1 MKHLHL
7 LLYFIMVFLLV
18 SGQDMIHGQS
28 GVINGK
34 TIDSKTLNPVEYS
47 SILNYSRHNRVYSN
61 AAGEFM
67 AEAEKGDTII
77 LYAVSYLYKKI
88 IADEEVFVKDHQVL
102 FPMDQM
108 IYEIEE
114 AHIMGIGTY
123 EEFKQQ
129 VLNLKRSDTKSEILN
144 ENIAELSRKEAVDAS
159 DRAKEKENMNKISIM
174 RIPIRTPEERERI
187 KLAEIIENEK
197 IQDQVYQKF
206 NPLLIKQVTGLT
218 DDDEIIE
225 FIHFCGFTDK
235 YILEVNEYDLIELIT
250 KKFETFQK
258 MNKKERSLQNQKYQ
272 GKYSFL
278 YKSDNLFSSS
288 DALYSCTE

>member
-1 MKHLHL
+1 MKHDHL
-7 LLYFIMVFLLV
+7 LFYFIMVFLLV
-18 SGQDMIHGQS
+18 SRQNMIYGQL
-28 GVINGK
+28 GVITGK

-67 AEAEKGDTII
+67 VEAEKGDTII

-88 IADEEVFVKDHQVL
+88 VADKEVFVKDHQVL

-159 DRAKEKENMNKISIM
+159 ERAKEKENMNKISIM
-174 RIPIRTPEERERI
+174 RIPILTPEERERI
-187 KLAEIIENEK
+187 KLAEIIEIEK
-197 IQDQVYQKF
+197 IQDQVYQKY
-206 NPLLIKQVTGLT
+206 NPLLVKEVTGLT
-218 DDDEIIE
+218 NDDEIIE
-225 FIHFCGFTDK
+225 FIIFCDFSDK
-235 YILEVNEYDLIELIT
+235 YLLEVNEYVLMELIA
-250 KKFETFQK
+250 KKFESFQK
-258 MNKKERSLQNQKYQ
+258 MKRKDGSLQNQINQSNDSY
-272 GKYSFL
+272 FT
-278 YKSDNLFSSS
+278 
-288 DALYSCTE
+288 C

>member
-1 MKHLHL
+1 M
-7 LLYFIMVFLLV
+7 IFLLV
-18 SGQDMIHGQS
+18 SGHVMISGQP
-28 GVINGK
+28 GVITGK
-34 TIDSKTLNPVEYS
+34 TIDSKTHNPVEYS

-67 AEAEKGDTII
+67 IEAEKGDTLI

-88 IADEEVFVKDHQVL
+88 VADEEVFVKDRRVL

-129 VLNLKRSDTKSEILN
+129 VLNLKRTDTKSEILN
-144 ENIAELSRKEAVDAS
+144 ESIAVLSGKEAVEAS
-159 DRAKEKENMNKISIM
+159 DRAQEKETMNKISIM

-187 KLAEIIENEK
+187 KLAEIMENEK

-206 NPLLIKQVTGLT
+206 NPLLVKEVTGLT
-218 DDDEIIE
+218 DDDEIIK
-225 FIHFCGFTDK
+225 FIIFCGFTDK
-235 YILEVNEYDLIELIT
+235 YILEVNEYDLMELIT
-250 KKFETFQK
+250 KKFEFFQK
-258 MNKKERSLQNQKYQ
+258 MNKKERPLPNQINQ
-272 GKYSFL
+272 GKDSFFL
-278 YKSDNLFSSS
+278 MLGNLISSS
-288 DALYSCTE
+288 DALCSSNE